1 MNARVKYSFLS
12 SQSESILCGW
22 VIFLLPIYELGNI
35 RQRPPPGRSMVE
47 YEEDLLTSTHS
58 LSAQDQRCRGILLGY
73 WDIIGS
79 MVTTALV
86 VIIALFQYILGNYHL
101 GKKKTKTKK
110 TKKTSFI
117 YSCTKKLVKKVIK
130 PK

>member
-12 SQSESILCGW
+12 SQSESILSRW
-22 VIFLLPIYELGNI
+22 VIFLLSIYELGNK

-47 YEEDLLTSTHS
+47 YEEVLLNSRHS
-58 LSAQDQRCRGILLGY
+58 LSAQHQRCLGILLGY

-79 MVTTALV
+79 MVTTTLV
-86 VIIALFQYILGNYHL
+86 VRIALFQYIWGNYHL
-101 GKKKTKTKK
+101 EKKKPNKTP
-110 TKKTSFI
+110 SFI

-130 PK
+130 PE